1 MIFSYYK
8 NRENMF
14 GIILSTFILQTVLLI
29 IAIFTGEIDIIII
42 YLFFVFTSSIII
54 FFTRKILFC
63 KVEINIIG
71 IKIKYK
77 NKIKDQMLW
86 IEIEDIK
93 KSFYLNTRN
102 IIFINFQQ
110 KEIIVNANNKKIK
123 KIISI
128 CPNTLLRKK
137 LEQIKFII

>member
-14 GIILSTFILQTVLLI
+14 GIILSTFILQTILLI

-77 NKIKDQMLW
+77 NKIKDQMPW

-102 IIFINFQQ
+102 IIFISFQQ